1 MTRLVHR
8 LVLTVYTAIVL
19 VSLILLIYTGYAF
32 YSVPIVDRFFHPDY
46 ELLKPSGFLGHG
58 YGIIGTL
65 LILVGIFSYMAR
77 KRFHILSRVGVLKY
91 WLDFHIFMCV
101 QGSVLILF
109 HTSFKFGGIVSV
121 AFWSMVVVLASGVLG
136 RYIYLQIPRS
146 IEGRELSL
154 HEVELMRAES
164 DNELYE
170 KYGITAG
177 EIASEKRSA
186 IKNELKRRGV
196 KPQDYRKV
204 LHLIRSER
212 MIAMKI
218 RHLDKMKNLFRYW
231 HVAHLPFALIMLII
245 MIIHVIV
252 ALTFGYKWIF

>member
-1 MTRLVHR
+1 ML
-8 LVLTVYTAIVL
+8 
-19 VSLILLIYTGYAF
+19 
-32 YSVPIVDRFFHPDY
+32 Y
-46 ELLKPSGFLGHG
+46 EV
-58 YGIIGTL
+58 I
-65 LILVGIFSYMAR
+65 M
-77 KRFHILSRVGVLKY
+77 
-91 WLDFHIFMCV
+91 
-101 QGSVLILF
+101 
-109 HTSFKFGGIVSV
+109 
-121 AFWSMVVVLASGVLG
+121 
-136 RYIYLQIPRS
+136 IPRS

-231 HVAHLPFALIMLII
+231 HVAHLPFARITSYNVCYTKLLRYTLC
-245 MIIHVIV
+245 VQ
-252 ALTFGYKWIF
+252 